1 MGIREG
7 SAGHITDRSD
17 NQVLKEIGAIFLTHG
32 VTGLALQP
40 QEIFCRPCIAA
51 LNQLQ

>member
-1 MGIREG
+1 MGISED
-7 SAGHITDRSD
+7 SAAHIIDRSD

-40 QEIFCRPCIAA
+40 
-51 LNQLQ
+51 